1 VPTAAKQDGSEYR
14 PYLNQMASMKVGAVQ
29 DRQSAIRILDFMDER
44 ISKGENPRS
53 LGKILT
59 GPKLGSYWRYRVS
72 NYRIICDIQ
81 DGQLC
86 VLVIEIGDRKE
97 IYG

>member
-1 VPTAAKQDGSEYR
+1 LVWGIKYTDSARKQ
-14 PYLNQMASMKVGAVQ
+14 LKKL

>member
-1 VPTAAKQDGSEYR
+1 
-14 PYLNQMASMKVGAVQ
+14 
-29 DRQSAIRILDFMDER
+29 MDER
-44 ISKGENPRS
+44 ISKNENPRS

-72 NYRIICDIQ
+72 GYRIICDIQ

-97 IYG
+97 IYR

>member
-1 VPTAAKQDGSEYR
+1 MVWSVKYTDSALKQ
-14 PYLNQMASMKVGAVQ
+14 LKKL
-29 DRQSAIRILDFMDER
+29 DRQSVIRILDFMDER

-53 LGKILT
+53 LGKVLT

-72 NYRIICDIQ
+72 SYRIICDIQ

-97 IYG
+97 IYR

>member
-1 VPTAAKQDGSEYR
+1 MVWSIKYTDSARKQLKKLD
-14 PYLNQMASMKVGAVQ
+14 K
-29 DRQSAIRILDFMDER
+29 QSAIRILDFMDER

-53 LGKILT
+53 LGKILA

-72 NYRIICDIQ
+72 SYRIICDIQ

-97 IYG
+97 IYR

>member
-1 VPTAAKQDGSEYR
+1 MVWSIKYTDSARKQLKKLD
-14 PYLNQMASMKVGAVQ
+14 K
-29 DRQSAIRILDFMDER
+29 QSAIRILDFMDER

-72 NYRIICDIQ
+72 SYRIICDIQ

-97 IYG
+97 IYR

>member
-1 VPTAAKQDGSEYR
+1 MVWSIKYTDSGHKQLKKLD
-14 PYLNQMASMKVGAVQ
+14 K
-29 DRQSAIRILDFMDER
+29 QSAIRILDFMDER

-59 GPKLGSYWRYRVS
+59 GPKLGSYWHYRVS
-72 NYRIICDIQ
+72 SCRIICDIQ

-97 IYG
+97 IYR